1 MTMLTVFQIMGVSA
15 AYLGVTLVL
24 PWLLLRRKFAAFRT
38 SAKFMAYFMAG
49 NFFCMN
55 LVFLLQLLHISNRVT
70 LILGTVIPFFAAAAV

>member
-55 LVFLLQLLHISNRVT
+55 LVHPFCSFISGINFSSFCIYRT
-70 LILGTVIPFFAAAAV
+70 G